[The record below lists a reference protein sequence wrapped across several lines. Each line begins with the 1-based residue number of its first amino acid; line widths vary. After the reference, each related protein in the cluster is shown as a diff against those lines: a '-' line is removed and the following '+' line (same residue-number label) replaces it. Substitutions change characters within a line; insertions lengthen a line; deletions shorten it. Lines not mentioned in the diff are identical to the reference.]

1 MAVLEIAL
9 IIGTSQTSIY
19 LSGSGVVLKEPT
31 VVAFSDDRRRLRAV
45 GREAVEMLGKTPEHT
60 VIVSPVSEGVIA
72 DPGAAGVLVSEFVR
86 RVIPDRYIFKPR
98 IRAVVGLPMGLD
110 EEERRMYENVCFRA
124 GINEIS
130 FEENIML
137 TAVGVEMP
145 VDEPTASMVVNI
157 GGGISEIAV
166 VSLCGIV
173 DGCGV
178 TIGGNMMDNAVIDS
192 FIGKYNLR
200 IGTNTARRLKH
211 DIGSLYSNDSSSAE
225 VKGVDVRTKR
235 PVSETAYAADL
246 QSVLEPYYERICDA
260 AENIINGL
268 KPELAGDVY
277 RTGICLA
284 GGGSQITGL
293 PELFSER
300 LHLPVYLAEEPEYA
314 AILGAGKLLSDAALR
329 RELIG

>member
-1 MAVLEIAL
+1 M
-9 IIGTSQTSIY
+9 
-19 LSGSGVVLKEPT
+19 
-31 VVAFSDDRRRLRAV
+31 
-45 GREAVEMLGKTPEHT
+45 
-60 VIVSPVSEGVIA
+60 
-72 DPGAAGVLVSEFVR
+72 
-86 RVIPDRYIFKPR
+86 
-98 IRAVVGLPMGLD
+98 
-110 EEERRMYENVCFRA
+110 
-124 GINEIS
+124 
-130 FEENIML
+130 
-137 TAVGVEMP
+137 
-145 VDEPTASMVVNI
+145 
-157 GGGISEIAV
+157 
-166 VSLCGIV
+166 
-173 DGCGV
+173 
-178 TIGGNMMDNAVIDS
+178 
-192 FIGKYNLR
+192 
-200 IGTNTARRLKH
+200 
-211 DIGSLYSNDSSSAE
+211 
-225 VKGVDVRTKR
+225 RTKR